1 MTLPFELRGA
11 KAMQRKIERIAKEY
25 ANRVERALRVEAE
38 LIITRSKR
46 DFVPVDLGAL
56 RDSGHA
62 ENVRRRG
69 RDLEVSLVYG
79 DASAPYALI
88 QHENPDFAHRVG
100 SWKYLEIPLNEA
112 IPGMDA
118 RIAAEVRL

>member
-11 KAMQRKIERIAKEY
+11 KAMQRKIERIAREH

-38 LIITRSKR
+38 LIMTQSKR
-46 DFVPVDLGAL
+46 DFVPVDLGVL
-56 RDSGHA
+56 RASGRV
-62 ENVRRRG
+62 ENVLRRG

-112 IPGMDA
+112 IPGMNA